1 MKNKALWILTFSGIV
16 LISFGI
22 FVTFPVANE
31 IRSIFIRP
39 DLVSIA
45 IIFTGVFLTF
55 SGVTS
60 ISSERFKTKA
70 QKIEEN
76 DERNIKINQFAKSKA
91 FDFMSILFGI
101 GLLFLALLG
110 YMNKVSFFFLIGLY
124 FISYFYF
131 LYQNWLI
138 RKAI

>member
-1 MKNKALWILTFSGIV
+1 M
-16 LISFGI
+16 
-22 FVTFPVANE
+22 ANE
-31 IRSIFIRP
+31 IRSIFIPP

-70 QKIEEN
+70 QEIEEN

-91 FDFMSILFGI
+91 FDFMSILFGF

>member
-22 FVTFPVANE
+22 FATFPVANE

-45 IIFTGVFLTF
+45 IIFTGVLLTF

-60 ISSERFKTKA
+60 ISSESFKTKV